1 MSRVSANTSV
11 LFCDNRSPNV
21 FLAAGQE
28 FDATKTLSTSA
39 YLLKQAFIGDFASSD
54 PLKHFDDDIF
64 G

>member
-1 MSRVSANTSV
+1 
-11 LFCDNRSPNV
+11 
-21 FLAAGQE
+21 LAAGQE